1 MSGSTGEE
9 RLRLLLKP
17 LKLPSFA
24 SDHAEVA
31 RLATEEGWSY
41 TRYLMEL
48 CEREIVDRGQRRIER
63 LLRQSGLPLEKTP
76 ETLDASK
83 LTAKVRKQLGTLYEG
98 AFVDRAENV
107 LAFGLPG
114 RGKTHALCAL
124 GHELVRQGYSVL
136 FLPAYKLVQR
146 LLLAKRELE
155 LERAISPPRHDVR
168 AVQGREATATP
179 SRSWEWKNREV
190 VGGRREN
197 GSRRPYRQVE
207 SESHGLPWTGRP
219 PGRRA
224 HRAALESCG
233 KPTPRRAEGD
243 VGGAGSR
250 TPRAGPALSLAWEGG
265 GPGAATAGP
274 GRVGDRLG
282 GARE

>member
-1 MSGSTGEE
+1 VSGSTDEE

-48 CEREIVDRGQRRIER
+48 CEREVVDRAQRRIER

-83 LTAKVRKQLGTLYEG
+83 LTAKVCKQLGTLYEG
-98 AFVDRAENV
+98 TFLDRAENV

-124 GHELVRQGYSVL
+124 GHELVRKGHAVL

-155 LERAISPPRHDVR
+155 LERAIKRLDRFSAVLIDDIGYVQHD
-168 AVQGREATATP
+168 REEMEVLFTFLSARYERRSVMITSNLVFSQWEKIFKDPMTTAC
-179 SRSWEWKNREV
+179 
-190 VGGRREN
+190 
-197 GSRRPYRQVE
+197 
-207 SESHGLPWTGRP
+207 
-219 PGRRA
+219 A
-224 HRAALESCG
+224 I
-233 KPTPRRAEGD
+233 
-243 VGGAGSR
+243 
-250 TPRAGPALSLAWEGG
+250 
-265 GPGAATAGP
+265 
-274 GRVGDRLG
+274 DRLVHHATILELTG
-282 GARE
+282 PSIRQEEAKRRNRSTGKKPKEEK